1 MAWCCGGRMWRVLRG
16 RKVRNASYLQV
27 RRLSYFEGMI
37 RPTNAELAIL
47 GVLWQR
53 GPSTVRDVHDALRAA
68 RSGAVGY
75 TTVLKLLQIMTE
87 KKLVKRDTPARTH
100 VYSAAASEATTRGH
114 LLSDLVDRA
123 FGGSSL
129 ALVLQALSST
139 RATPAELEQIRRI
152 LDERKGDS

>member
-1 MAWCCGGRMWRVLRG
+1 MT
-16 RKVRNASYLQV
+16 
-27 RRLSYFEGMI
+27 

-53 GPSTVRDVHDALRAA
+53 GPSTVRDVHDALRTV
-68 RSGAVGY
+68 RSDAVGY

-87 KKLVKRDTPARTH
+87 KKLVKRDTRARTH
-100 VYSAAASEATTRGH
+100 VYVAAVSEATTRGH

-129 ALVLQALSST
+129 ALVLQALSTT
-139 RATPAELEQIRRI
+139 RATPAELEQIRRL
-152 LDERKGDS
+152 LDERKGESR

>member
-1 MAWCCGGRMWRVLRG
+1 M
-16 RKVRNASYLQV
+16 
-27 RRLSYFEGMI
+27 

-47 GVLWQR
+47 SVLWRR
-53 GPSTVRDVHDALRAA
+53 GPSTVRDVHEALGEGR
-68 RSGAVGY
+68 GEAVGY

-87 KKLVKRDTPARTH
+87 KKLVKRDTRSRTH
-100 VYSAAASEATTRGH
+100 VYTAAASEATTRDQ

-129 ALVLQALSST
+129 ALVLQALSTT
-139 RATPAELEQIRRI
+139 RATPAELEQIRRL

>member
-1 MAWCCGGRMWRVLRG
+1 
-16 RKVRNASYLQV
+16 
-27 RRLSYFEGMI
+27 MI

-47 GVLWQR
+47 RVLWQR
-53 GPSTVRDVHDALRAA
+53 GPSTVRDVHDALRAV
-68 RSGAVGY
+68 RGGTVGY

-87 KKLVKRDTPARTH
+87 KKLVKRDTRARTH

-139 RATPAELEQIRRI
+139 RATTAELEQIRRI

>member
-1 MAWCCGGRMWRVLRG
+1 
-16 RKVRNASYLQV
+16 
-27 RRLSYFEGMI
+27 MI

-53 GPSTVRDVHDALRAA
+53 GPSTVRDVHEALRAA
-68 RSGAVGY
+68 RGGVVGY

-87 KKLVKRDTPARTH
+87 KKLVKRDTRSRTH
-100 VYSAAASEATTRGH
+100 VYAAAVSEATTRDH

-129 ALVLQALSST
+129 ALVLQALSTT
-139 RATPAELEQIRRI
+139 RATPAELEQIRRL
-152 LDERKGDS
+152 LDERKGDSR